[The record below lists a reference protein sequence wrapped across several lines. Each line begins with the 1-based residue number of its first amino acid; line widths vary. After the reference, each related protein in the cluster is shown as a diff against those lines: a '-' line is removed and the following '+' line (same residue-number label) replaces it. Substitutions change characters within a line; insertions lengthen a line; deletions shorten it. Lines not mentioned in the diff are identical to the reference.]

1 MKKPPKGP
9 PRGGGD
15 HEVGYGKP
23 PVHTR
28 FRKGRSGNPAGRP
41 RGSRDLAALLGA
53 ELDKPVAVREGGGSV
68 RKVRKRDALVAG
80 LVNKVLQG
88 DLRAARLLLLLQ
100 ARPGGAEGRD
110 PADPDGRA
118 PSSDTDQEIIASY
131 LARMGRHEGG
141 DADEE

>member
-41 RGSRDLAALLGA
+41 RGSRDLATLLGA

-80 LVNKVLQG
+80 LVNKALQG

-100 ARPGGAEGRD
+100 ARPGAAEER
-110 PADPDGRA
+110 AAEADGRA
-118 PSSDTDQEIIASY
+118 PSSDTDREIIASY
-131 LARMGRHEGG
+131 LARMGRQGGG
-141 DADEE
+141 DAEEE

>member
-41 RGSRDLAALLGA
+41 RGSRDLATLLAA

-80 LVNKVLQG
+80 LVNNALQG

-100 ARPGGAEGRD
+100 ARPGAAEERA
-110 PADPDGRA
+110 ADPDGRV
-118 PSSDTDQEIIASY
+118 PSSDTDREIIASY
-131 LARMGRHEGG
+131 LARMGRQEGG

>member
-41 RGSRDLAALLGA
+41 RGSRDLAALLAA
-53 ELDKPVAVREGGGSV
+53 ELDKPVAVREGGGTV
-68 RKVRKRDALVAG
+68 RKVRKREALAAG
-80 LVNKVLQG
+80 LVNKALQG

-100 ARPGGAEGRD
+100 ARPGAAEERA
-110 PADPDGRA
+110 ADPDSRV
-118 PSSDTDQEIIASY
+118 PSSDTDREIIASY
-131 LARMGRHEGG
+131 LARMGRQEGG